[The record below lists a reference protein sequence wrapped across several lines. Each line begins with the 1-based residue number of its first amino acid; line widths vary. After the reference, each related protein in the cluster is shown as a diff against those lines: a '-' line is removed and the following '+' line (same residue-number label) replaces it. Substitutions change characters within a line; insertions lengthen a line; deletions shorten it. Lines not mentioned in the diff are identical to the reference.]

1 MYGGLVAAVREALEH
16 FIVSQL
22 RLHLAI
28 ADRDRFVLTSIQV
41 HCHDAEA
48 ASLLRRF
55 MQEFKPEQVKRYLAR
70 EVIAGLPNAAA
81 IDLRN
86 SPASRTPIPPPT
98 RASTTTCWPRWA
110 AARRSPSRCS
120 A

>member
-1 MYGGLVAAVREALEH
+1 MTLKSKILGLVSRADLPPRVAPAFDATQPAVARSPHSAEPALANAEHLGMYGGLVAAVREALEH

-48 ASLLRRF
+48 AGWSMCVCHARYYCGVGQLT
-55 MQEFKPEQVKRYLAR
+55 EQF
-70 EVIAGLPNAAA
+70 
-81 IDLRN
+81 
-86 SPASRTPIPPPT
+86 
-98 RASTTTCWPRWA
+98 
-110 AARRSPSRCS
+110 
-120 A
+120 